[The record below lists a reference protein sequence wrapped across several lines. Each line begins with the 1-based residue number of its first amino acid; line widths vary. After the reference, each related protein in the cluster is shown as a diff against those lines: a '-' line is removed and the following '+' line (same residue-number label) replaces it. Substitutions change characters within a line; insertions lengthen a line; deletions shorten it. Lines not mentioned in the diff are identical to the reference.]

1 MTKIAAKIVLS
12 VLGTAGI
19 TFLSLTPATA
29 VILVE
34 PIVTNIN
41 DEIFQTRTPRT
52 LGTDILPGQILE
64 YGVPDRAN
72 NLLNATGNDIGSL
85 VFDLK
90 TLSYTNPDSNPSFN
104 NELVQWGDVD
114 GDGKIGFSSIP
125 ELKDIFANVTVKD
138 NLLTY
143 SGGVIPDGT
152 IFFNRFATQPDLTP
166 GGGIIPPIPENQEN
180 KDGPIRVAAYY
191 TAVPE
196 STNVLGV
203 LVFGALGV
211 ALKLKRS
218 LHY

>member
-1 MTKIAAKIVLS
+1 MTKAAIKITLS
-12 VLGTAGI
+12 VLGAAGI
-19 TFLSLTPATA
+19 SFLSLTPATA

-41 DEIFQTRTPRT
+41 EEIFQTRTPRT
-52 LGTDILPGQILE
+52 LGTDILPGQIIE

-72 NLLNATGNDIGSL
+72 NLLNSTGNDMESL

-90 TLSYTNPDSNPSFN
+90 TLSYTNPNSNPSFN

-143 SGGVIPDGT
+143 SGGVIPDRT

-166 GGGIIPPIPENQEN
+166 GGGIIPPIPEDQEN
-180 KDGPIRVAAYY
+180 RDGPIRVAAYY

-218 LHY
+218 LAS

>member
-1 MTKIAAKIVLS
+1 MTTTVTKIALS
-12 VLGTAGI
+12 LLGAAGI
-19 TFLSLTPATA
+19 SFLSLTPARA

-34 PIVTNIN
+34 PIVTSVNE
-41 DEIFQTRTPRT
+41 DIFKTRDPRT
-52 LGTDILPGQILE
+52 LGPGILPGQIIE

-72 NLLNATGNDIGSL
+72 NLLNGTGNNIGSL

-90 TLSYTNPDSNPSFN
+90 TLSYSNPDSTPSFD
-104 NELVQWGDVD
+104 NELVEWGDVD

-125 ELKDIFANVTVKD
+125 ELKDIFTNITVEGS
-138 NLLTY
+138 LLTY

-152 IFFNRFATQPDLTP
+152 VFFNRFVTKPDLTP
-166 GGGIIPPIPENQEN
+166 GGGIIAAIPAEQTD
-180 KDGPIRVAAYY
+180 KDGPIRVASYY

-196 STNVLGV
+196 STNVVGV
-203 LVFGALGV
+203 VALGALGV